1 IWSGVY
7 QPTTEKV
14 QKTDLVGNSS
24 LWESAM
30 QSLQRLCVTAA
41 AANKAPSLNKI
52 FINRLSQELASL
64 WPRSLQGLLLHS
76 DAATARGGLP
86 GWVTIY
92 EVGPRDGLQNESKK
106 IPTDVK
112 VAFIDMLTAAGFQ
125 MIEATSF
132 VSPKWVPQLGDAK
145 EVMARIRREPGVSYP
160 VLVPNMQGLAGAL
173 ASGCGEVAVFAAASE
188 TFSRRNINCSVRES
202 LKRFEKVAADAVA
215 AGARV
220 RGYVSCAVGCPY
232 EGRIEPNAA
241 ADVAVALQEMG
252 CYEVSM
258 ADTIG
263 VGTPASMEAM
273 LTATLRQLRPDKL
286 AVHCHD
292 TYGMAI
298 ANILTALRMGITVV
312 DSSVAGLGGC
322 PYARGATGNVATEDV
337 LYLLDGYGIQ
347 HGIDMDAVLRASEY
361 ISNALGRPNSS
372 RVARALLARRADAAA
387 ATSTAASVV
396 ETVKPGAVAV

>member
-1 IWSGVY
+1 
-7 QPTTEKV
+7 
-14 QKTDLVGNSS
+14 
-24 LWESAM
+24 M
-30 QSLQRLCVTAA
+30 QTLQRLCVTAA
-41 AANKAPSLNKI
+41 SAVTSRNCNKTLI
-52 FINRLSQELASL
+52 DCLFQEPASL
-64 WPRSLQGLLLHS
+64 WPASLKAFSHS
-76 DAATARGGLP
+76 KAATARDGLP
-86 GWVTIY
+86 ARVTIY
-92 EVGPRDGLQNESKK
+92 EVGPRDGLQNEPKK
-106 IPTDVK
+106 IPTAVK

-125 MIEATSF
+125 KIEATSF

-145 EVMARIRREPGVSYP
+145 EVMAKIRREPSVSYP

-188 TFSRRNINCSVRES
+188 TFSRRNINCSVDES
-202 LKRFEKVAADAVA
+202 LKRFEKVAVDALA
-215 AGARV
+215 AGVRV

-232 EGRIEPNAA
+232 EGKIDPKAA

-273 LTATLRQLRPDKL
+273 LTATLRQLRPDKV

-298 ANILTALRMGITVV
+298 ANILTALQMGITVI

-361 ISNALGRPNSS
+361 ISNALGRPNGS
-372 RVARALLARRADAAA
+372 RVARALLARRADAADA
-387 ATSTAASVV
+387 AAAAAKISGGP
-396 ETVKPGAVAV
+396 VKPAAVAA